1 MSTLVIVTFQL
12 LGHFAGLTV
21 KLGKYQFDKGRV
33 TVRGTAED
41 VALAARALE
50 RNWQALPLGDP
61 RLDKETKDGKRDI
74 QKATEPDGKP
84 IVQGGVQ
91 PDGEG
96 AQAGDAADNGSGAG
110 EAATG
115 SAGTVPTG
123 DGSQEG
129 VNLKLQKALKKLD
142 PTNDAHWLKD
152 GKPALGAVEKL
163 YGASDFGRGD
173 VNLAAPGLTRKS
185 LKGDAT

>member
-1 MSTLVIVTFQL
+1 MYTNLEVTFQL
-12 LGHFAGLTV
+12 HGHYAGRTV
-21 KLGKYQFDKGRV
+21 KLGKHQFVNGRV
-33 TVRGTAED
+33 TYKGSPED
-41 VALAARALE
+41 MLLLGRSLE
-50 RNWQALPLGDP
+50 RNWCALPVGDP
-61 RLDKETKDGKRDI
+61 RFDKESDHGKRGV
-74 QKATEPDGKP
+74 QKDEKQSDGQQP
-84 IVQGGVQ
+84 VLGDVQ

-142 PTNDAHWLKD
+142 PKDDTHWTKD
-152 GKPALGAVEKL
+152 GKPALSAVEKL
-163 YGASDFGRGD
+163 YGASDFARSD
-173 VNLAAPGLTRKS
+173 VELAAPGLKRAKEST
-185 LKGDAT
+185 